1 MAQLKTAFY
10 LGEEKES
17 GYSGV
22 VVEDGLFMAL
32 EVSDGMTAVEGREF
46 IKALKLEFQQA
57 PPISLSEIDS
67 LISDLVHDQNLAL
80 GFSIALGYLKGNV
93 LYLKTAG
100 NGEVVIR
107 RKNKTATL
115 ISGNTSA
122 SGYFEENDIFVF
134 TTSRFIE
141 VLGGQEQ
148 LSGIFDHRDPHQIVE
163 EVTPRLTGQNQ
174 GAVAI
179 FLEVSKDEAML
190 DEGFIKPRGFLTKFQ
205 DDVRG
210 YYLKHGKKK
219 TMTLIAVIVIAVIL
233 LWSVVLGN
241 SRRINAKATQEI
253 NVARELISQK
263 TSEAEEVSFLNTS
276 RATIMLDESRETLNT
291 LKKKYP
297 ERKEIEEIAAIIT
310 ASENK
315 IFKKEEAQSSE
326 FFDLAVDN
334 ETARGDKLYLDSENL
349 LIQDKSGGS
358 LYTLSL
364 DKKSLSKN
372 SSGDLKKATIIAL
385 YEDRR
390 YFFVP
395 GAGVFSIDDDD
406 KATRVIENDSE
417 WGNVTDIATY
427 NGNLYLL
434 DSSKDQIYKY
444 VVTESGFGNKTS
456 YFAEGQ
462 AVDLSIYKSIA
473 IDSSVYLG
481 GGSSVIKF
489 TAGLRD
495 GFSLNLP
502 AEDVQFTKVY
512 TSLDLERVYGWDKK
526 KGMVYVMGKGG
537 EFEKQIKSEIFV
549 KGQDFVVYN
558 DEIYVLVGG
567 KIYKVE

>member
-1 MAQLKTAFY
+1 MAQFKTAFY

-22 VVEDGLFMAL
+22 VVEDGLFLAI
-32 EVSDGMTAVEGREF
+32 EVPEGITAVEGREF

-57 PPISLSEIDS
+57 PPISLSEIDT
-67 LISDLVHDQNLAL
+67 LISDLVHDRNLVL
-80 GFSIALGYLKGNV
+80 GFSIALGYLKGSV

-100 NGEVVIR
+100 SGEVVIR

-115 ISGNTSA
+115 ISGDTSA
-122 SGYFEENDIFVF
+122 SGYFEEGDTFVF
-134 TTSRFIE
+134 TTARFIE
-141 VLGGQEQ
+141 VLGGHEQ

-163 EVTPRLTGQNQ
+163 EVTPSLTSQDK

-179 FLEVSKDEAML
+179 FLEVSRDEVTM

-205 DDVRG
+205 DDIRG
-210 YYLKHGKKK
+210 YYLRHGKRK
-219 TMTLIAVIVIAVIL
+219 TMTFIAVIIIAAIL
-233 LWSVVLGN
+233 LWSVVLGHT
-241 SRRINAKATQEI
+241 RRTSVKATQEI
-253 NVARELISQK
+253 STARELITQK
-263 TSEAEEVSFLNTS
+263 ITEAEEVSFLNTP
-276 RATIMLDESRETLNT
+276 RAMAILGESKDTLNA

-297 ERKEIEEIAAIIT
+297 ERKEIKEIEEIIAT
-310 ASENK
+310 SENK

-326 FFDLAVDN
+326 FFDLAVES
-334 ETARGDKLYLDSENL
+334 ETARGNKLYLDAENL
-349 LIQDKSGGS
+349 LIQDKTGGT

-372 SSGDLKKATIIAL
+372 SSNDLKKATIIAL
-385 YEDRR
+385 YEDKK

-395 GAGVFSIDDDD
+395 GAGVFSIDEDN
-406 KATRVIENDSE
+406 KASRVIENDSE
-417 WGNVTDIATY
+417 WGNITDIATY

-481 GGSSVIKF
+481 GAGSIIKF

-495 GFSLNLP
+495 GFAMNLP
-502 AEDVQFTKVY
+502 VKDVEFAKVY

-526 KGMVYVMGKGG
+526 KGMVYVMEKGG
-537 EFEKQIKSEIFV
+537 EFEKQIKSEILA
-549 KGQDFVVYN
+549 KGHDFVVYN

>member
-57 PPISLSEIDS
+57 PPNSLSEIDS
-67 LISDLVHDQNLAL
+67 LISDLVHDRNLAL

-179 FLEVSKDEAML
+179 FLEVSKDEAMM

-219 TMTLIAVIVIAVIL
+219 TMTLIAVIVIAAIL

-276 RATIMLDESRETLNT
+276 RATIILDESRETLNT

-385 YEDRR
+385 YEDRK

-395 GAGVFSIDDDD
+395 GAGVFSIDNDD

>member
-57 PPISLSEIDS
+57 PPNSLSEIDS
-67 LISDLVHDQNLAL
+67 LISDLVHDRNLAL

-100 NGEVVIR
+100 SGEVVIR

-179 FLEVSKDEAML
+179 FLEVSKDESMM

-219 TMTLIAVIVIAVIL
+219 TMTLIAVILIAAIL
-233 LWSVVLGN
+233 LWSVVLGH
-241 SRRINAKATQEI
+241 SRRSMAKATQEI
-253 NVARELISQK
+253 NTARELITQK
-263 TSEAEEVSFLNTS
+263 ITEAEEVSFLNTS
-276 RATIMLDESRETLNT
+276 RATIILDESRETLNT

-315 IFKKEEAQSSE
+315 IFKKEEVQSSE

-385 YEDRR
+385 YEDRK

-417 WGNVTDIATY
+417 WGNITDIATY

-444 VVTESGFGNKTS
+444 VVTESGFGNKTL

>member
-67 LISDLVHDQNLAL
+67 LISDLVHDRNLAL

-100 NGEVVIR
+100 SGEVVIR

-141 VLGGQEQ
+141 VMGGQEQ

-219 TMTLIAVIVIAVIL
+219 TMTLIAVIVIAAIL

-276 RATIMLDESRETLNT
+276 RATIILDESRKTLNT

-297 ERKEIEEIAAIIT
+297 DRKEIEEIAAIIT

-385 YEDRR
+385 YEDRK

-395 GAGVFSIDDDD
+395 GAGVFSIDNDD
-406 KATRVIENDSE
+406 KATRVIENDSQ
-417 WGNVTDIATY
+417 WGNITDIATY

-481 GGSSVIKF
+481 GGGSVIKF